1 VAAGRRGDA
10 MALFARFCH
19 FARRVGSHEA
29 TVSSDV
35 RRQNRRQP
43 SLHTLA
49 RREVA
54 LPTCNFSARLGLIYP

>member
-19 FARRVGSHEA
+19 FAGRVGSHEA

-35 RRQNRRQP
+35 CRQNRRQP

-49 RREVA
+49 RHEVA
-54 LPTCNFSARLGLIYP
+54 PR